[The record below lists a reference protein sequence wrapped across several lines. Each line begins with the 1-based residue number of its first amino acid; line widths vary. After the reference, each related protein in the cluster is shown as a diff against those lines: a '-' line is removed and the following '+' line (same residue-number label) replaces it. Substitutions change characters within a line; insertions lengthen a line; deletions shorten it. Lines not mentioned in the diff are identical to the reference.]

1 MISAAL
7 ARPGGGAYTT
17 PPEGRSEKCA
27 RRTEGF
33 SASSDAATRR
43 TAVHK
48 RTLQRMTTT
57 THAHRWTGVWVA
69 AAVVLLLLAGTPSTA
84 DAYIGPGAGFA
95 VLGSFAVIFVTMI
108 LAGVSILAWPFRTL
122 WRMIRHRR
130 KSKPLVKRT
139 IFIGFDG
146 QDARITERM
155 MAEGKLPNYSKLAE
169 RGCYRQLR
177 TTFPSI
183 TPVAWSSFSTGTN
196 PGRHNIFDFLDR
208 DPRTYLPRLSS
219 AHIGSVEKFLKIG
232 KLRIPLKKPDIRLLR
247 KSKPWWTILGEHNI
261 WSTIIRVPITFP
273 PDQFYGAQLG
283 AMCIPDLLGTQGTFM
298 LFTTRPEGEAFQ
310 EGGIRVSL
318 NRNGSATRASKPPSR
333 APRTPSSRAT
343 RPWSCRSTI
352 DVDRGAATAR
362 VDIDGTEL
370 ELKTG
375 ELSDWVKLDFKV
387 IPGMKVSGLTRMML
401 TEADEHVSLYISPI
415 NIEPGKPAMPISHPS
430 YYSSYL
436 EKKIGPFAT
445 LGLAEDTWAL
455 NEKVTD
461 DGTFWTQTQDVDD
474 EREQMLDIAL
484 DKLRSGALVTVF
496 DATDRVNHMYW
507 RYIEDGHPAADGI
520 DDPEYADAIEQQY
533 IRNDGIVG
541 RVLDKINDDDVLFVL
556 SDHGCTSFRRGV
568 NLNAWLLEEGYLTL
582 KEDADPLRAVAPVGG
597 LVEDPGLRRR
607 SRRDLPQHPRPR
619 GAGHRRAGRRGQG
632 AQDGR
637 SPPSSQGLVDDETGD
652 VAINEAFDTDT
663 LYRGPYKG
671 NAPDLLMGYNHGYRI
686 SWDCACGRRRRCGL
700 RGQRQGVE
708 RRPHRRSAARP
719 RHPAVQPRRHVRR
732 PAHRRSRA
740 HRAHPLRGPAG
751 GAHGRHTA
759 ARQGIAE
766 VNDNDRVPRSIVG
779 IAKQGGTREA
789 IMFGS
794 TKIKLDASLV
804 DRIRKFAEIAGYSS
818 PEEFITHALEKE
830 LALLEDAE
838 DEEEIKKRL
847 QGLGY
852 MS

>member
-1 MISAAL
+1 
-7 ARPGGGAYTT
+7 
-17 PPEGRSEKCA
+17 
-27 RRTEGF
+27 
-33 SASSDAATRR
+33 
-43 TAVHK
+43 
-48 RTLQRMTTT
+48 MTTT
-57 THAHRWTGVWVA
+57 THTQCRNGVWVA
-69 AAVVLLLLAGTPSTA
+69 AAIVLLLAGIPSTA

-108 LAGVSILAWPFRTL
+108 LAGVSILAWPFRTV

-155 MAEGKLPNYSKLAE
+155 MAQGKLPNYSKLAE

-232 KLRIPLKKPDIRLLR
+232 KLRIPLKKPVIRLLR
-247 KSKPWWTILGEHNI
+247 KSKPWWTILGEQNI

-283 AMCIPDLLGTQGTFM
+283 AMCIPDLLGTQGTFL
-298 LFTTRPEGEAFQ
+298 LFTTRGESEAFQ
-310 EGGIRVSL
+310 EGGMRIPL
-318 NRNGSATRASKPPSR
+318 NRNGSANSFEAAIQGPENAFFEGNPPMEL
-333 APRTPSSRAT
+333 PL
-343 RPWSCRSTI
+343 TI
-352 DVDRGAATAR
+352 DVDRSAATAQI
-362 VDIDGTEL
+362 DIDGSKV

-375 ELSDWVKLDFKV
+375 ELSGWVKLDFKV
-387 IPGMKVSGLTRMML
+387 IPGMKVSGLTRVML
-401 TEADEHVSLYISPI
+401 TEADEHVSLYMSPI

-507 RYIEDGHPAADGI
+507 RYIEDGHPAAAGI
-520 DDPEYADAIEQQY
+520 DEPAYADAIEKQY

-541 RVLDKINDDDVLFVL
+541 RVLEKINDDDVLFVL

-582 KEDADPLRAVAPVGG
+582 KEDADGSEPWLQSVDWSKTRAYAVG
-597 LVEDPGLRRR
+597 LVGIFLNIRGREEHGIVEPGDDAKAVKAEIMGKL
-607 SRRDLPQHPRPR
+607 
-619 GAGHRRAGRRGQG
+619 A
-632 AQDGR
+632 
-637 SPPSSQGLVDDETGD
+637 GLVDDETGD

-686 SWDCACGRRRRCGL
+686 SWDCAS
-700 RGQRQGVE
+700 GVVAGAIFE
-708 RRPHRRSAARP
+708 DNVKAWSGDHIVDPRLVPGIMLCNHEVSSENPHIVDLAP
-719 RHPAVQPRRHVRR
+719 TVLTLFGVQP
-732 PAHRRSRA
+732 PAHMDGSPILGKQQLSSQGRA
-740 HRAHPLRGPAG
+740 
-751 GAHGRHTA
+751 
-759 ARQGIAE
+759 
-766 VNDNDRVPRSIVG
+766 
-779 IAKQGGTREA
+779 
-789 IMFGS
+789 
-794 TKIKLDASLV
+794 
-804 DRIRKFAEIAGYSS
+804 
-818 PEEFITHALEKE
+818 
-830 LALLEDAE
+830 
-838 DEEEIKKRL
+838 
-847 QGLGY
+847 
-852 MS
+852 